1 MAVPNAGRGRIARL
15 LQLLL
20 ALGAGRCPN
29 ARQLAEM
36 CEVSRRTIY
45 RDLDVLE
52 LAGVP
57 IRYRPDR
64 QGYELP
70 SGFGFTPPALEE
82 FEAAALLVAA
92 GDSGDGLGQAT
103 AARTA
108 ARKLLLALPTEVRER
123 VRGLLETVGTQVP
136 ASSPAPDRRAVYEA
150 ILQSL
155 GRGLQVRAWYLEGEG
170 EAPEATKLSPYRLA
184 RGPTSWALLGR
195 SSLHRGVRSFS
206 LARIVKA
213 ELTDDPYAIPPRFA
227 PAHDFSSFAGLTPG
241 PRPGRLEVQLRI
253 SRRVAP
259 EFLEAPGRPLREVE
273 RLADGVVVVRFDAET
288 LDESL
293 ARILPWADQ
302 VEVLAPPELRA
313 RIAEVAGRI
322 SLIHATPRPL
332 ATPGLRAPG
341 GPAPAAEGGPAHA
354 TDSPAAR
361 VGG

>member
-1 MAVPNAGRGRIARL
+1 MAVLNSGRGRIARL

-29 ARQLAEM
+29 ARELAEA

-45 RDLDVLE
+45 RDLEVLE

-57 IRYRPDR
+57 VRYRPDR

-70 SGFGFTPPALEE
+70 SGYGFIPPALEE
-82 FEAAALLVAA
+82 SEAAALLVAA
-92 GDSGDGLGQAT
+92 GHAGDGLGLMP

-108 ARKLLLALPTEVRER
+108 ARKLFLTLPTEVRER
-123 VRGLLETVGTQVP
+123 VRGLLETVGPHAPT
-136 ASSPAPDRRAVYEA
+136 SSPAPDRRAVYEA

-155 GRGLQVRAWYLEGEG
+155 GRGLQVRAWYVEVDG

-184 RGPTSWALLGR
+184 RGPMSWALLGR

-206 LARIVKA
+206 VARIVKA

-227 PAHDFSSFAGLTPG
+227 PARDFASFDDPAPG
-241 PRPGRLEVQLRI
+241 SRPPRLEIQLRL
-253 SRRVAP
+253 SRRIAP
-259 EFLEAPGRPLREVE
+259 EFLEAPGRPLREVA
-273 RLADGVVVVRFDAET
+273 RLGDGGVAVRFDAAT
-288 LDESL
+288 LDEAL
-293 ARILPWADQ
+293 GRILPLADQ

-313 RIAEVAGRI
+313 RLGDLAGRI
-322 SLIHATPRPL
+322 CLLHAP
-332 ATPGLRAPG
+332 PGPGRA
-341 GPAPAAEGGPAHA
+341 ADSR
-354 TDSPAAR
+354 TDR